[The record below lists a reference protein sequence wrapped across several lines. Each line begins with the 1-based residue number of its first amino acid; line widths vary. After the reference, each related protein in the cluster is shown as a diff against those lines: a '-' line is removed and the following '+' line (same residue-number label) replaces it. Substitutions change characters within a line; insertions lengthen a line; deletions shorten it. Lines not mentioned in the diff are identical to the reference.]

1 MIDYNDILN
10 IYETHIKS
18 KQNDSYLNRYEVL
31 PLHLNNK
38 NWRWENKDFPRVISI
53 LEFQKFMGENELHFK
68 DVLSL
73 NGPQDPE
80 YEFLS
85 YDNLH
90 NYNYEDDRIN
100 YDLHSLNLEKKD
112 FDFFMSNQTLEHV
125 YDPCLCIRNIYE
137 HLKPGGIL
145 YVNVPAINMA
155 HDTPHHHYVGF
166 TPTGLSCV
174 VKQAG
179 FEIIDVGF
187 WGNTDYINFM
197 FNQIDWPDYRKA
209 TNYKSEIN
217 KEVITWIFAK
227 KPLNS

>member
-1 MIDYNDILN
+1 MINYDNIQT
-10 IYETHIKS
+10 IYETYIKN
-18 KQNDSYLNRYEVL
+18 KNNETYLNRYETL

-38 NWRWENKDFPRVISI
+38 KWRWENKDLPRVISI

-68 DVLSL
+68 DVLSI

-85 YDNLH
+85 YDNLY

-100 YDLHSLNLEKKD
+100 YDLHTLNLDKKD

-125 YDPCLCIRNIYE
+125 YDPCLCVRNIYD
-137 HLKPGGIL
+137 HLKPGGVL
-145 YVNVPAINMA
+145 YINLPAINMS
-155 HDTPHHHYVGF
+155 HDTPHHHYVGV
-166 TPTGLSCV
+166 TPTGLACI

-179 FEIIDVGF
+179 FEIMDVGF

-197 FNQIDWPDYRKA
+197 FNEHDWPDYRKA
-209 TNYKSEIN
+209 KNYITEIN

-227 KPLNS
+227 KPLN